1 MARTGVTSPMANQKS
16 KRAIETQFLSTS
28 EDGIVP
34 EDEDTQ
40 PLTHHLTLLPP
51 QVPVHLP
58 PQLDDGGQADLV
70 PDVICVSLGRVLLG
84 VTGGWQ
90 QDYSSSR
97 DQAQYPGKYL
107 NIIKRGSA

>member
-1 MARTGVTSPMANQKS
+1 MANQTS
-16 KRAIETQFLSTS
+16 KRAIETQEKHMKAYRVSACHHH
-28 EDGIVP
+28 GIVP
-34 EDEDTQ
+34 DVENTQ
-40 PLTHHLTLLPP
+40 PLMHHLTLLLP

-58 PQLDDGGQADLV
+58 PQLDDSGQADLV
-70 PDVICVSLGRVLLG
+70 PDVICVPLGRVLLG